1 MICAMTQHRIKREIG
16 VRELHNQLSRYIRY
30 VGEGGGEVAVTVRG
44 KRVAR
49 LVPVRD
55 QDPLEDLRRRGLVRE
70 PTKPKR
76 KAAGRRRPRP
86 RGAVADLVAG
96 QRR

>member
-1 MICAMTQHRIKREIG
+1 MTQRRIKREIG
-16 VRELHNQLSRYIRY
+16 VRELHNQLSRYVRH

-49 LVPVRD
+49 LVPVRNR
-55 QDPLEDLRRRGLVRE
+55 DPLEDLRQRGLIRE
-70 PTKPKR
+70 PTKAKTE
-76 KAAGRRRPRP
+76 AGGRRRSRP
-86 RGAVADLVAG
+86 RGSVSDLVAE